1 MKYNKLLAL
10 GFSLFVMISSI
21 KVDAAPTT
29 AIQHYVFFGDS
40 LTDTGNCPEPTNI
53 TSPVL
58 KNFNLY
64 VPVSNPVPSDLYGKN
79 GVPSLE
85 FLQKSLP
92 PHTMID
98 NQTKPLY
105 SINWPLYLTYNQHQT
120 HLTTWYQHTQ
130 HPGLSV
136 DSINYAFA
144 SALARGSEG
153 DNQCYH
159 DDGTYFVGTCD
170 AQSIIK
176 QRQVYQQHTKN
187 NPSFDK
193 DSDYTYRDLQIP
205 NLGKQ
210 VGFYLEDKGI
220 NIKDNTNFYIYIGSN
235 DIGNYAKNNILKII
249 LTPSRFLRRSLD
261 QQAQLMA
268 NSVQNAAQRIKQ
280 AYTNKV
286 ITSYHIVVLTLPKL
300 SNLHISYAYKRIPLI
315 GSKLIS
321 TLDYFVQSYNQALTK
336 MFKNDAHVT
345 IAQNGA
351 QLDRLAN
358 NVKYQYAIK
367 NGKVCINDPS
377 GTYIRPSSM
386 NANCNYSDGTYF
398 SWNNSHL
405 VTQVN
410 QSQAQAM
417 SKFII
422 Q

>member
-1 MKYNKLLAL
+1 MKYKQLLAL
-10 GFSLFVMISSI
+10 SLSLLTMISSI
-21 KVDAAPTT
+21 KVDAEPTT
-29 AIQHYVFFGDS
+29 TTQHYIFFGDS
-40 LTDTGNCPEPTNI
+40 LTDTGNYPEPTNI
-53 TSPVL
+53 TSPAL

-98 NQTKPLY
+98 NHTKPLY
-105 SINWPLYLTYNQHQT
+105 SINWPLYFIYNQHQT

-130 HPGLSV
+130 YPSV
-136 DSINYAFA
+136 SADSINYAFV

-159 DDGTYFVGTCD
+159 NDGTYFVGTCD

-176 QRQVYQQHTKN
+176 QRQVYQQHTKD

-193 DSDYTYRDLQIP
+193 NSDYSYRDLQIP

-210 VGFYLEDKGI
+210 VSFYLEDKDI
-220 NIKDNTNFYIYIGSN
+220 RTKDNTSFYIYIGSN

-261 QQAQLMA
+261 QQSQLMA
-268 NSVQNAAQRIKQ
+268 QSVQNAIQRIEQ
-280 AYTNKV
+280 AYANKA
-286 ITSYHIVVLTLPKL
+286 IASYRIIVLTLPKL

-315 GSKLIS
+315 GRKLMG
-321 TLDYFVQSYNQALTK
+321 TLDYFVQSYNMALTK
-336 MFKNDAHVT
+336 TFQNDAHVT
-345 IAQNGA
+345 VVQNGA
-351 QLDRLAN
+351 QLDRLATDT
-358 NVKYQYAIK
+358 KYQAAIK

-377 GTYIRPSSM
+377 GAYVMPSSM
-386 NANCNYSDGTYF
+386 NANCDYSDGTYF

-410 QSQAQAM
+410 QIQAQFL
-417 SKFII
+417 S